1 MPTSETAIPAG
12 HNGVVTTPGP
22 IVILNGAPRSGKTS
36 IARALQGRP
45 GEVWVNTGVD
55 ASVRATPGR
64 LQPGIGL
71 RPGGERPDLEDA
83 VTSLYARLFDAVA
96 AESRLGTRVAVDI
109 GLHESYSKPLPVRAD
124 CARRLRD
131 LPVLLVGVHCPLDVI
146 WRRRRD
152 SWGQDPE
159 AADPSLRA
167 AVQRWNEAVHAGMP
181 YDLEVDTSVTD
192 PAGCADQISARLA
205 QGSPGTALARLRAV

>member
-1 MPTSETAIPAG
+1 VTS
-12 HNGVVTTPGP
+12 PGQ

-36 IARALQGRP
+36 IAEALQERP
-45 GEVWVNTGVD
+45 GEVWVNIGVD
-55 ASVRATPGR
+55 TSVHSTPER

-83 VTSLYARLFDAVA
+83 VMVLYARLFDSVA
-96 AESRLGTRVAVDI
+96 TASRLGSRVAVDA
-109 GLHESYSKPLPVRAD
+109 GLHEWYSTPRPVRAD
-124 CARRLRD
+124 GARRLRD

-159 AADPSLRA
+159 TADPSLRQ
-167 AVQRWNEAVHAGMP
+167 AVERWNEAVHAGMP
-181 YDLEVDTSVTD
+181 YDLVVDTSVTD
-192 PAGCADQISARLA
+192 PAGCAERISARLA
-205 QGSPGTALARLRAV
+205 QGSPGTALARLGEV